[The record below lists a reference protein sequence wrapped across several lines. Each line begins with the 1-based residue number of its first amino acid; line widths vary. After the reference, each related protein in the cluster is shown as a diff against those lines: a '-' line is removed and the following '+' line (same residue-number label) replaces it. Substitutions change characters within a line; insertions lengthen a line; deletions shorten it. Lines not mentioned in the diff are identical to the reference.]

1 MHSARDTTDA
11 SVHWNA
17 LYRTKRTD
25 EMSWYQ
31 PFPTRSIELLLRS
44 GANEESEIID
54 VGGGDSTF
62 VDALLERGF
71 RHVTVLDISCQALG
85 RARGRLGE
93 GERANGVTWI
103 EADVRDANLPADG
116 FDVWHDRAVFH
127 FLTRQ
132 EDRERY
138 LAQVTHA
145 LRHGGSLIIATF
157 ALEGPPRCSGLATAR
172 YDATGLAHALGDE
185 FVLRES
191 VTDVHRT
198 PAGVEQAFTYAAFT
212 RR

>member
-1 MHSARDTTDA
+1 MHSPSQVADV

-17 LYRTKRTD
+17 VYRAKRTD

-31 PFPTRSIELLLRS
+31 PFPARSIELLLRS
-44 GANEESEIID
+44 GASQESRIID
-54 VGGGDSTF
+54 VGGGDSTL

-71 RHVTVLDISCQALG
+71 GHVTVLDISGKALERAQA
-85 RARGRLGE
+85 RLGA
-93 GERANGVTWI
+93 RADGATWI
-103 EADVRDANLPADG
+103 EADIRDAELPESA

-132 EDRERY
+132 DDRDLY
-138 LAQVTHA
+138 VAQLARA
-145 LRHGGSLIIATF
+145 LRHGGILIIATF
-157 ALEGPPRCSGLATAR
+157 ALEGPPQCSGLATMR
-172 YDATGLAHALGDE
+172 YDASGLARAFGDE

>member
-1 MHSARDTTDA
+1 MHSPEESGDA

-17 LYRTKRTD
+17 VYRAKRTD
-25 EMSWYQ
+25 QMSWYQ
-31 PFPTRSIELLLRS
+31 PLPTRSIELLLRN
-44 GANEESEIID
+44 GATEESEIID
-54 VGGGDSTF
+54 VGAGDATL

-71 RHVTVLDISCQALG
+71 RHVTVLDISGTALERAQA
-85 RARGRLGE
+85 RLGA
-93 GERANGVTWI
+93 RADGVTWI
-103 EADVRDANLPADG
+103 EADIRDAELPAG
-116 FDVWHDRAVFH
+116 AFDVWHDRAVFH

-132 EDRERY
+132 DDRDRY
-138 LAQVTHA
+138 VAQLASA
-145 LRHGGSLIIATF
+145 LRHGGILIMATF
-157 ALEGPPRCSGLATAR
+157 ALEGPPQCSGLATMR
-172 YDATGLAHALGDE
+172 YDASGVERALGHD

>member
-1 MHSARDTTDA
+1 MHPTGDAADA
-11 SVHWNA
+11 SVHWNS
-17 LYRTKRTD
+17 LYRTKRPD

-31 PFPTRSIELLLRS
+31 PFPARSIELLLRS
-44 GANEESEIID
+44 GANAASEIID

-71 RHVTVLDISCQALG
+71 RHVTVLDISRQALE
-85 RARGRLGE
+85 RARTRLGE
-93 GERANGVTWI
+93 RAAGVTWI
-103 EADVRDANLPADG
+103 EADVRDFKLPANG

-127 FLTRQ
+127 FFTRQ

-138 LAQVTHA
+138 VAQVAHA
-145 LRHGGSLIIATF
+145 LRPGGLLIIATF
-157 ALEGPPRCSGLATAR
+157 ALEGPTRCSGLAASR
-172 YDATGLAHALGDE
+172 YDASALAHTLGDE
-185 FVLRES
+185 FVLQES

>member
-1 MHSARDTTDA
+1 MHSDRNGADS
-11 SVHWNA
+11 SVHWNT
-17 LYRTKRTD
+17 LYRTKRPD
-25 EMSWYQ
+25 EVSWYQ

-71 RHVTVLDISCQALG
+71 RHVTVLDISCQALEH
-85 RARGRLGE
+85 ARGRLGE
-93 GERANGVTWI
+93 RADAVTWI
-103 EADVRDANLPADG
+103 EADVRDANLPADR

-127 FLTRQ
+127 FLTRE
-132 EDRERY
+132 EDREQY
-138 LAQVTHA
+138 VTQLTHA
-145 LRHGGSLIIATF
+145 LRHGGILIIATF
-157 ALEGPPRCSGLATAR
+157 ALEGPARCSGLATVR
-172 YDATGLAHALGDE
+172 YDASDLARVLGDE